1 MTSPTPAAIKKPMP
15 LSDIDGQPRAME
27 SLRAALRH
35 RAVHHA
41 WLFAGPEG
49 VGKELAG
56 IAFAHALLC
65 PIEPGEGCGRCEVCG
80 RIARRNHPDVRWV
93 MPEAELV
100 ARGLAARS
108 DFAEAPS
115 RWIKVDQIRA
125 LEERLSRHPLEAE
138 RHVALIAHADAMNE
152 PAQNAFLKTLEE
164 PPPGTVLIL
173 VASNPD
179 VLLPTIRSRCTR
191 VQFVPLPDALV
202 ARKVAEASKIDEPAA
217 QLVAAMAGGSL
228 ARAMALDS
236 EMLARR
242 RQIVERF
249 EALDPDDARTHLAFA
264 EEFGGSRDA
273 VEETLHVLDVW
284 TRDVAVARTGAESI
298 ANRDLAEL
306 AHAGAAKVTD
316 SQLQRRH
323 RLIAEALE
331 EMTERNAS
339 PRLQLE
345 KVLLAEAVGARA

>member
-1 MTSPTPAAIKKPMP
+1 MP
-15 LSDIDGQPRAME
+15 LSHIEGQPRAIGA
-27 SLRAALRH
+27 LRAALRSGG
-35 RAVHHA
+35 VHHA

-56 IAFAHALLC
+56 IAFAEALIC
-65 PIEPGEGCGRCEVCG
+65 PQAPGEGCGRCEVCG

-108 DFAEAPS
+108 DFSEAPS

-138 RHVALIAHADAMNE
+138 RHVAIVAHADAMNE

-202 ARKVAEASKIDEPAA
+202 AHKVVEAGKMSETAA

-228 ARAMALDS
+228 ARALALDV

-242 RQIVERF
+242 RQILERF

-273 VEETLHVLDVW
+273 VEETLHILDVW
-284 TRDVAVARTGAESI
+284 TRDLAVVRAGGGSI

-306 AHAGAAKVTD
+306 ARAGAARAGD
-316 SQLQRRH
+316 SQLQWRH

-331 EMTERNAS
+331 EMGERNAS

-345 KVLLAEAVGARA
+345 KVLMAEATGARA

>member
-1 MTSPTPAAIKKPMP
+1 MP
-15 LSDIDGQPRAME
+15 LNDVEGQPRAVE
-27 SLRAALRH
+27 VLRGALRTG
-35 RAVHHA
+35 AIHHA
-41 WLFAGPEG
+41 WLFTGPEG
-49 VGKELAG
+49 VGKELAA
-56 IAFAHALLC
+56 IAFAQALTC
-65 PIEPGEGCGRCEVCG
+65 REAPGEGCGRCASCG

-100 ARGLAARS
+100 ARALAGRS
-108 DFAEAPS
+108 DFSETPS

-125 LEERLSRHPLEAE
+125 LEERLSRHPLEVE
-138 RHVALIAHADAMNE
+138 RHIAIVAHADAMNE

-191 VQFVPLPDALV
+191 TQFAPLPEALV
-202 ARKVAEASKIDEPAA
+202 ARKVMEARKTSEADAH
-217 QLVAAMAGGSL
+217 LVARMAGGSL
-228 ARAMALDS
+228 ARGLELDV

-242 RQIVERF
+242 RQLLERF

-264 EEFGGSRDA
+264 EEFGGSREA
-273 VEETLHVLDVW
+273 VEQALHLLDVW
-284 TRDVAVARTGAESI
+284 ARDVTVLRAGGVSIVNSDLTELARTAATKTS
-298 ANRDLAEL
+298 D
-306 AHAGAAKVTD
+306 AH
-316 SQLQRRH
+316 LQHRH
-323 RLIAEALE
+323 RLIGEALE

-345 KVLLAEAVGARA
+345 KVLVAGAMGVAE